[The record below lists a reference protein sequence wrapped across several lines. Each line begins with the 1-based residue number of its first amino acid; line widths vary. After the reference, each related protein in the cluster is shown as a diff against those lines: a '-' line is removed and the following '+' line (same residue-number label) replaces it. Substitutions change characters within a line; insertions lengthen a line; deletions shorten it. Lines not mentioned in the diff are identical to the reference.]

1 MVDPPS
7 DLLSLQAAF
16 LIFFVW
22 TGTQLTQSCEFLL
35 DTLTYHLDCKKNK
48 QTSKIKSSKM

>member
-48 QTSKIKSSKM
+48 QTSKIKPSKM